1 MLDKGYLIL
10 AQNNQNDDYLKMAYV
25 LALSIK
31 LTQPN
36 INSVALVTDVVEKV
50 PEHYS
55 QVFDHIISI
64 PWFDD
69 ALESEW
75 KIENRWKM
83 YHVTPYEQT
92 VLLDAD
98 MLFLSDIEHWW
109 HYLENNHDLFI
120 TTDVMTYRNEIIT
133 ERHYRKIF
141 DANSLPNTYSAF
153 TYFRKSP
160 KAEEFW
166 DLIETMAKNW
176 EDFYD
181 RFLRE
186 DRPKHLSIDV
196 LFGLAVKILG
206 IQNSIS
212 TPFDYPTFTHM
223 KGQIQNWRLSSDDWM
238 DYAGVYLNR
247 EGQMKIGNF
256 QQHGIF
262 HYTEKKFL
270 DDYTMYVFENL
281 YKEKHNG

>member
-1 MLDKGYLIL
+1 
-10 AQNNQNDDYLKMAYV
+10 MAYV

-98 MLFLSDIEHWW
+98 MLFLSNIEHWW
-109 HYLENNHDLFI
+109 HYLENNH
-120 TTDVMTYRNEIIT
+120 E
-133 ERHYRKIF
+133 
-141 DANSLPNTYSAF
+141 
-153 TYFRKSP
+153 
-160 KAEEFW
+160 
-166 DLIETMAKNW
+166 
-176 EDFYD
+176 
-181 RFLRE
+181 
-186 DRPKHLSIDV
+186 
-196 LFGLAVKILG
+196 
-206 IQNSIS
+206 IS
-212 TPFDYPTFTHM
+212 TIL
-223 KGQIQNWRLSSDDWM
+223 K
-238 DYAGVYLNR
+238 YLLRNLDLTSL
-247 EGQMKIGNF
+247 GC
-256 QQHGIF
+256 QQALIF
-262 HYTEKKFL
+262 HQYFC
-270 DDYTMYVFENL
+270 
-281 YKEKHNG
+281 